1 MFHVRNLFVSC
12 ESVDDSV
19 DMSVVF
25 TVDRLMILVTLTPLF
40 DLTTIRVHIFYRR
53 RETSIKSIDV
63 ARHR

>member
-1 MFHVRNLFVSC
+1 MFHVRNLFVSG

-40 DLTTIRVHIFYRR
+40 RNP
-53 RETSIKSIDV
+53 K
-63 ARHR
+63 